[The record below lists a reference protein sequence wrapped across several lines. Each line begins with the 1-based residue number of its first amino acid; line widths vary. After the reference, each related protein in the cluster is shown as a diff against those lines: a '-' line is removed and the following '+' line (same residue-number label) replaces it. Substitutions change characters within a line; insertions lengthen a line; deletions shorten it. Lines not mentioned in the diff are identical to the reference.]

1 MAATPVYRVELTT
14 EVIEGENIPIQFT
27 LLGSDGNPFTPDTML
42 GTLYDKRSETLL
54 GGRTE
59 AQNIF
64 NANGFTISTG
74 VVTWQPTT
82 TDHTIVGTA
91 PTEQHILLVEG
102 QWDDGGTT
110 RLYKQELLFTVRN
123 LRYVS

>member
-42 GTLYDKRSETLL
+42 GTLYDKKTETLL

-59 AQNIF
+59 AQDIF
-64 NANGFTISTG
+64 NLNGFTISTG
-74 VVTWQPTT
+74 VVTWKPTA
-82 TDHTIVGTA
+82 TDHTVVGKE

-110 RLYKQELLFTVRN
+110 RYYKQELLFTVRN
-123 LRYVS
+123 LRYV